1 MRLHSITSHIS
12 LSLSLYFC
20 SAWRIVRK
28 HTIVTCF
35 CKMDGPLALMLSLL
49 AIVLLAS
56 SSPLIYSSLSH
67 SNDHPRIPSATPR
80 NPKFKTSRYK
90 TECGTLADLSFIG
103 CEVCKLAVEGLK
115 DLVEKQ
121 STEEDIVTFMT
132 LICKKFDIED
142 NKVCDNIIKEYKVSF
157 MKLICTLYLI

>member
-1 MRLHSITSHIS
+1 
-12 LSLSLYFC
+12 
-20 SAWRIVRK
+20 
-28 HTIVTCF
+28 
-35 CKMDGPLALMLSLL
+35 MDGPLALMLSLL

-67 SNDHPRIPSATPR
+67 SNDHPRTPSATPR

-142 NKVCDNIIKEYKVSF
+142 DKVCDDIIKEYKVSF
-157 MKLICTLYLI
+157 TKLMYYIIFNIENVTYYTYYINVISAILDSRSYII